1 MDHPVL
7 LLSWILEKVGLGHF
21 AHAYPHLIYTW
32 LFCIVLIALGW
43 AATRKLSVEPG
54 SLQLLFEMVL
64 DSMYK
69 FQEGI
74 MGKRGMVFFPM
85 TVTLIMLVFTCN
97 VNGLIPGSF
106 APTSDL
112 NTTLAYALMIVF
124 LTHFMG
130 FKVHGLKYLK
140 HFMGPSPFLAPLI
153 FVVELVSHAARVVS
167 LSFRLF
173 GNVLGEDLVIA
184 ILLMLAGQFFLP
196 LPMMFMGLFTGFLQ
210 AYIITLLAMVYIGDA
225 IEDEEDE

>member
-1 MDHPVL
+1 
-7 LLSWILEKVGLGHF
+7 
-21 AHAYPHLIYTW
+21 
-32 LFCIVLIALGW
+32 
-43 AATRKLSVEPG
+43 
-54 SLQLLFEMVL
+54 
-64 DSMYK
+64 MYK
-69 FQEGI
+69 FQKTI

-85 TVTLIMLVFTCN
+85 ICTLIILVFFCN
-97 VNGLIPGSF
+97 FNGLIPGSF

-130 FKVHGLKYLK
+130 FKVHGIKYIK
-140 HFMGPSPFLAPLI
+140 HFMGPSLVLAPLM

-184 ILLMLAGQFFLP
+184 ILAMLAGQYFLP
-196 LPMMFMGLFTGFLQ
+196 LPMMFLGLFTGFLQ
-210 AYIITLLAMVYIGDA
+210 AYIITLLAMVYIGEA
-225 IEDEEDE
+225 MEDEEEES